1 MAFTKFNNSTLRYTT
16 MPWLPFGLRKWAE
29 KVLGNASEIHD
40 LEYTTKT
47 KPRKEV
53 DRNWLKQVK
62 QNVRIETGYFE
73 KGAICFAGYLGYGMI
88 RAFGWILWNKH
99 KK

>member
-1 MAFTKFNNSTLRYTT
+1 MAYTKFNNSTLRYTT
-16 MPWLPFGLRKWAE
+16 MPWLPFGGRKWAE

-53 DRNWLKQVK
+53 DKNWLKQVK
-62 QNVRIETGYFE
+62 ENVKIETGYFE
-73 KGAICFAGYLGYGMI
+73 KFTIYLAGVVGYAIIRTLGG
-88 RAFGWILWNKH
+88 LWWKR
-99 KK
+99 